1 MNSIHS
7 TNEFD
12 IYQDQRKS
20 TIFTITHN
28 NNNNNNTTTDL
39 MNILFNSI
47 IKTKII
53 NNSTLLTQNNE
64 TKSIIFK
71 ALSVESFEK
80 FKERHKKI
88 NGNDTLSHNLLLNI
102 IYSLTK
108 QISYLLHNNSK
119 CFYKLENSNILVID
133 NCKFIYL
140 SYEHLKDVDVKDN
153 KMIIYRPISKT
164 TGYISP
170 ELKNAKSIPIL
181 FSYKTIFYSLGLLI
195 LDSIK
200 NSEIELSEDANISD
214 KLDKLDKLLCIKDTK
229 LYFFLERCL
238 SIDPDKRF
246 LLYV

>member
-28 NNNNNNTTTDL
+28 TTTTTTTTTTNTTSGL
-39 MNILFNSI
+39 INILFNSI

-71 ALSVESFEK
+71 ALSVESFEQ

-88 NGNDTLSHNLLLNI
+88 NGINILPYNCLLNI

-108 QISYLLHNNSK
+108 QISYLLQNNSK
-119 CFYKLENSNILVID
+119 CFYKLDVSNILVID
-133 NCKFIYL
+133 DCKFIYL
-140 SYEHLKDVDVKDN
+140 SCEDLKDVDVKDN

-170 ELKNAKSIPIL
+170 ELKNAKTIPIL

-195 LDSIK
+195 LDCIK
-200 NSEIELSEDANISD
+200 NREIEREPETEDESFY
-214 KLDKLDKLLCIKDTK
+214 IKNTK
-229 LYFFLERCL
+229 LYYFLERCL
-238 SIDPDKRF
+238 SIEPDKRF
-246 LLYV
+246 LL

>member
-1 MNSIHS
+1 M
-7 TNEFD
+7 
-12 IYQDQRKS
+12 
-20 TIFTITHN
+20 
-28 NNNNNNTTTDL
+28 
-39 MNILFNSI
+39 
-47 IKTKII
+47 
-53 NNSTLLTQNNE
+53 
-64 TKSIIFK
+64 
-71 ALSVESFEK
+71 
-80 FKERHKKI
+80 
-88 NGNDTLSHNLLLNI
+88 
-102 IYSLTK
+102 
-108 QISYLLHNNSK
+108 
-119 CFYKLENSNILVID
+119 VID

-170 ELKNAKSIPIL
+170 ELKNAKCIPIL

-214 KLDKLDKLLCIKDTK
+214 ISDISDKLDKLLYIKDTK